1 MSQLSFTF
9 TTSSKVKTAHLVG
22 TWDGYKGQLPLT
34 SQGSG
39 KWKGTFRFSEKTLK
53 PGSRY
58 WYYYI
63 EDGYKPTYDKAA
75 RSQVEPSTGRTL
87 NILDVSKSGSASLSS
102 SAAPLSTLS
111 KRGSAHA
118 PHTGRA
124 LSPSKIMHP
133 KPTKPYESRRV
144 READYSASPGVDDLA
159 DHLEKASLYKMRNVS
174 PPSSVG
180 SSLSSRSSDRSSPS
194 SLSSLSN
201 SSSSDSQCKCQRYGL
216 TRGGGR
222 VKIDC
227 GGKRCGY
234 SDDSSS
240 ACSSIE
246 SGSESE
252 SEEEYEA
259 RRPRRQEIKPAAY
272 HESKPRYVEAKPRY
286 QTIEPRRY
294 ATTGTSRG
302 SRR

>member
-1 MSQLSFTF
+1 MEGHLPLLREDPQAREQVLVLRKSYSFISYIILHTSI
-9 TTSSKVKTAHLVG
+9 TTSTDH
-22 TWDGYKGQLPLT
+22 GQ
-34 SQGSG
+34 Q
-39 KWKGTFRFSEKTLK
+39 
-53 PGSRY
+53 Y
-58 WYYYI
+58 V
-63 EDGYKPTYDKAA
+63 EDGYKPTYDRSS

-87 NILDVSKSGSASLSS
+87 NILDVSKSSLSS
-102 SAAPLSTLS
+102 SATPLSTLS
-111 KRGSAHA
+111 KRVSTHA

-124 LSPSKIMHP
+124 LSPSKIVHP

-159 DHLEKASLYKMRNVS
+159 DQLEKASLYKMRNIS
-174 PPSSVG
+174 PPSSIG

-201 SSSSDSQCKCQRYGL
+201 SSSSDSQCRCQRYGV

-240 ACSSIE
+240 ACSSID
-246 SGSESE
+246 SSRESE
-252 SEEEYEA
+252 SEDEYET
-259 RRPRRQEIKPAAY
+259 RRPRRQEIKPAVY
-272 HESKPRYVEAKPRY
+272 HETKPRYVEVKPRY

-294 ATTGTSRG
+294 ATVGRG

>member
-22 TWDGYKGQLPLT
+22 TWDGYRGQLPLT

-39 KWKGTFRFSEKTLK
+39 LWKGTFRFSEKTLK

-63 EDGYKPTYDKAA
+63 EDGFRPTHDKSA

-87 NILDVSKSGSASLSS
+87 NILDVSKSSSASLA
-102 SAAPLSTLS
+102 SAGPLSTLS
-111 KRGSAHA
+111 KRGSTYA

-124 LSPSKIMHP
+124 LSPSKIAHP

-144 READYSASPGVDDLA
+144 READYSTSPGMDDLA
-159 DHLEKASLYKMRNVS
+159 EHLEKTSLYKMRNIS

-201 SSSSDSQCKCQRYGL
+201 SSSSDSQCKCQRYGV
-216 TRGGGR
+216 TRGGSR

-240 ACSSIE
+240 ACSSID
-246 SGSESE
+246 SSSESE
-252 SEEEYEA
+252 SEEEYERKS
-259 RRPRRQEIKPAAY
+259 RRREAKPAAY
-272 HESKPRYVEAKPRY
+272 HESKSRYVEAKPRY
-286 QTIEPRRY
+286 QTIAPRGY
-294 ATTGTSRG
+294 ATTGMSRG

>member
-1 MSQLSFTF
+1 M
-9 TTSSKVKTAHLVG
+9 TSTNYH
-22 TWDGYKGQLPLT
+22 Q
-34 SQGSG
+34 Q
-39 KWKGTFRFSEKTLK
+39 
-53 PGSRY
+53 
-58 WYYYI
+58 YI
-63 EDGYKPTYDKAA
+63 EDGYKPSYDKSA

-87 NILDVSKSGSASLSS
+87 NILDVSKSSSASLSS

-111 KRGSAHA
+111 KRGSTYA

-144 READYSASPGVDDLA
+144 READYSASPGIDDLA
-159 DHLEKASLYKMRNVS
+159 EHLEKASLYKMRNVS

-201 SSSSDSQCKCQRYGL
+201 SSSSDSQCRCQRYGL

-240 ACSSIE
+240 ACSSID

-252 SEEEYEA
+252 SEEEYEE
-259 RRPRRQEIKPAAY
+259 RRPRRQEIKPPAY
-272 HESKPRYVEAKPRY
+272 HETKPRYVEAKPRY

>member
-1 MSQLSFTF
+1 M
-9 TTSSKVKTAHLVG
+9 
-22 TWDGYKGQLPLT
+22 
-34 SQGSG
+34 
-39 KWKGTFRFSEKTLK
+39 
-53 PGSRY
+53 
-58 WYYYI
+58 
-63 EDGYKPTYDKAA
+63 
-75 RSQVEPSTGRTL
+75 EPSTGRTL
-87 NILDVSKSGSASLSS
+87 NILDVSKSGSSSLSS

-111 KRGSAHA
+111 KRGSTHA

-144 READYSASPGVDDLA
+144 READYSASPGIDDLA
-159 DHLEKASLYKMRNVS
+159 EHLEKASLYKMRNIS

-201 SSSSDSQCKCQRYGL
+201 SSSSDSQCRCQRYGV

-240 ACSSIE
+240 ACSSID
-246 SGSESE
+246 SESE
-252 SEEEYEA
+252 SESEQEYKE
-259 RRPRRQEIKPAAY
+259 RRPRRQEIKPTAY
-272 HESKPRYVEAKPRY
+272 HESKPRYAEAKPRY

>member
-1 MSQLSFTF
+1 
-9 TTSSKVKTAHLVG
+9 
-22 TWDGYKGQLPLT
+22 
-34 SQGSG
+34 
-39 KWKGTFRFSEKTLK
+39 
-53 PGSRY
+53 
-58 WYYYI
+58 
-63 EDGYKPTYDKAA
+63 
-75 RSQVEPSTGRTL
+75 
-87 NILDVSKSGSASLSS
+87 
-102 SAAPLSTLS
+102 
-111 KRGSAHA
+111 
-118 PHTGRA
+118 
-124 LSPSKIMHP
+124 MHP

-144 READYSASPGVDDLA
+144 READYSASPGIDDLA
-159 DHLEKASLYKMRNVS
+159 EHLEKASLYKMRNIS

-201 SSSSDSQCKCQRYGL
+201 SSSSDSQCRCQRYGL

-240 ACSSIE
+240 ACSSID
-246 SGSESE
+246 SASESD
-252 SEEEYEA
+252 SEEEYEE
-259 RRPRRQEIKPAAY
+259 RRPRRQEVKPTAY
-272 HESKPRYVEAKPRY
+272 HESKPRYVETKPRY

-294 ATTGTSRG
+294 ATTGVSRG

>member
-1 MSQLSFTF
+1 MEGHLPLLGEDPQAREQVLVLRKSYPFISHIISHTSI
-9 TTSSKVKTAHLVG
+9 TTSTDYDQQYV
-22 TWDGYKGQLPLT
+22 
-34 SQGSG
+34 
-39 KWKGTFRFSEKTLK
+39 
-53 PGSRY
+53 
-58 WYYYI
+58 
-63 EDGYKPTYDKAA
+63 EDGYKPTYDKSS

-87 NILDVSKSGSASLSS
+87 NILDVSKSSMSSLSS

-111 KRGSAHA
+111 KRVSAYA

-124 LSPSKIMHP
+124 LSPSKIVHP

-159 DHLEKASLYKMRNVS
+159 EHLEKASLYKMRNIS

-201 SSSSDSQCKCQRYGL
+201 SSSSDSQCRCQRYGV

-240 ACSSIE
+240 ACSSID
-246 SGSESE
+246 SSSESE
-252 SEEEYEA
+252 SEDEYET
-259 RRPRRQEIKPAAY
+259 RRPRRQEIKPAVY
-272 HESKPRYVEAKPRY
+272 HETKPRYVEVKPRY

-294 ATTGTSRG
+294 ATVGTGRG